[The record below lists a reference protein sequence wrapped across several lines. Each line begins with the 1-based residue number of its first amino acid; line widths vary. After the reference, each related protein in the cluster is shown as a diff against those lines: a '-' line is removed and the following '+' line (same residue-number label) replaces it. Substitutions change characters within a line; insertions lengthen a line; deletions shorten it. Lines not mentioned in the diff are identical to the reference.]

1 MGVGDPLYFDVYSL
15 FLHHHYPDLAVTS
28 LYVAVVKRSQLV
40 CSSPRLLR
48 ENLREQKKLLGLIIA
63 TLSGLPEECRY
74 VEDEGELITE
84 TELRTQLCL
93 LEGELTLLEGEEWEE
108 NSRDIARKLV
118 GKGELR
124 VGVSLARQCGVGWR
138 EIATILAEGFEKGR
152 NSVEF
157 CQQCK
162 EVLNQDESGH
172 CCCVFVEGILKKCD
186 VSGIPTFVHEL
197 ILDKAAHGVC
207 WCEGV
212 VGVLL
217 KYGRILEA
225 CSILVPFLRVA
236 CRNTAVWVP
245 LKQVEVVISVIND
258 AEGKRE
264 ISEMMRNQLSGWRK
278 KLESVRFARV
288 DSDSVDKLIQ
298 KEDEVKLELSEDDKK
313 SLDEMFKSVLPQG
326 NEYTVEA
333 RNLGETAVPVLITQN
348 EFMRRYREMSAMGG
362 GMNFYGSIPES
373 YNIIVNMQNPLVA
386 KIWND
391 RAVEGD
397 NDLLRQV
404 VDLALLS
411 NGMLKGKDL
420 SDFVAR
426 SEKLLGK

>member
-124 VGVSLARQCGVGWR
+124 LGVSLARQCGVRWR

-172 CCCVFVEGILKKCD
+172 CCCVFVAGILKKCD

-245 LKQVEVVISVIND
+245 LQQVEVVISVIND

-278 KLESVRFARV
+278 KLESVTLEYMKAR
-288 DSDSVDKLIQ
+288 IC
-298 KEDEVKLELSEDDKK
+298 EE
-313 SLDEMFKSVLPQG
+313 
-326 NEYTVEA
+326 
-333 RNLGETAVPVLITQN
+333 
-348 EFMRRYREMSAMGG
+348 
-362 GMNFYGSIPES
+362 
-373 YNIIVNMQNPLVA
+373 
-386 KIWND
+386 
-391 RAVEGD
+391 
-397 NDLLRQV
+397 
-404 VDLALLS
+404 
-411 NGMLKGKDL
+411 
-420 SDFVAR
+420 
-426 SEKLLGK
+426 